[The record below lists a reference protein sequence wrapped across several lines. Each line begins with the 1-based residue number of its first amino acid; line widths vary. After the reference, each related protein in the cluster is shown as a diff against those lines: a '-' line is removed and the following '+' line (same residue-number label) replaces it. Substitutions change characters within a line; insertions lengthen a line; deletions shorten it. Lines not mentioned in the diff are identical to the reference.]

1 MLYLLIHSGLS
12 VFTST
17 RTESTDPPSK
27 TSVQK
32 AKLTSAPP
40 NTLTSLNN
48 NLICILALPQVTL
61 AVLALTSYHVQ
72 IINRLSSGYVVWYWW
87 LARIILFEED
97 GGGTRKIGRWAVKWC
112 VGYGFVHAVLFAGFL
127 PPA

>member
-87 LARIILFEED
+87 Q
-97 GGGTRKIGRWAVKWC
+97 IGRAHV
-112 VGYGFVHAVLFAGFL
+112 
-127 PPA
+127 